1 MFMFD
6 LKSIISELISNL
18 IFFLIILIIKKR
30 SKKKLYRNLL
40 DKSGSVCDL
49 IR

>member
-30 SKKKLYRNLL
+30 SKKK
-40 DKSGSVCDL
+40 
-49 IR
+49 II